1 MPAPPSPT
9 APALDLRTRAA
20 VRLGGLAAGLSR
32 TARLGSGAIIGGR
45 VTVALQ
51 PDTLRRLAAG
61 RRVVLVT
68 GTNGK
73 TTTTAMIA
81 AALRTLGEV
90 ATNAGG
96 ANMPDGLVAALTEHP
111 DAPLAAL
118 EVDEL
123 HLRQVTAALDPAA
136 VVLLNLT
143 RDQLDRVGE
152 VNMLVRSLC
161 TALEA
166 RPATTV
172 VANADDPAVVAA
184 VPDAA
189 TVRWVAG
196 GGSWHDDSTVCPR
209 CAQLLDR
216 TGVSWVCSCG
226 LHRPQPTWDVEP
238 GGLRTPD
245 GQLVDLD
252 IALPGRIN
260 VSNAAMAAAAADV
273 LGVSPAASTAAAG
286 TLTEIAGRYRRVSV
300 GDKSVRLLLAKNP
313 AGATET
319 LELLGASD
327 AALVVAING
336 QEADGRDLSWLWDVP
351 FERLAGRVVTASG
364 QRATDL
370 AVRLSYAGVNHQV
383 VRDPGAAITS
393 ASQPAVDVLAN
404 YTAFRDLL
412 RWLPRAR

>member
-1 MPAPPSPT
+1 
-9 APALDLRTRAA
+9 
-20 VRLGGLAAGLSR
+20 
-32 TARLGSGAIIGGR
+32 
-45 VTVALQ
+45 
-51 PDTLRRLAAG
+51 
-61 RRVVLVT
+61 
-68 GTNGK
+68 
-73 TTTTAMIA
+73 
-81 AALRTLGEV
+81 
-90 ATNAGG
+90 
-96 ANMPDGLVAALTEHP
+96 
-111 DAPLAAL
+111 
-118 EVDEL
+118 
-123 HLRQVTAALDPAA
+123 
-136 VVLLNLT
+136 
-143 RDQLDRVGE
+143 
-152 VNMLVRSLC
+152 
-161 TALEA
+161 
-166 RPATTV
+166 
-172 VANADDPAVVAA
+172 
-184 VPDAA
+184 
-189 TVRWVAG
+189 VRWVAG